1 MLVVLDE
8 LHACGPPSPRK
19 EMPYPHTSYSSP
31 PSQCVARSQ
40 SQISESLLNSQ
51 GVYID
56 MPIPSQDHK
65 VHPLATVYWV

>member
-8 LHACGPPSPRK
+8 LHACGPPTQKRDALP
-19 EMPYPHTSYSSP
+19 PHQLFLTP
-31 PSQCVARSQ
+31 LTVCGQVT
-40 SQISESLLNSQ
+40 ISNLRVPLKLT
-51 GVYID
+51 GGYID